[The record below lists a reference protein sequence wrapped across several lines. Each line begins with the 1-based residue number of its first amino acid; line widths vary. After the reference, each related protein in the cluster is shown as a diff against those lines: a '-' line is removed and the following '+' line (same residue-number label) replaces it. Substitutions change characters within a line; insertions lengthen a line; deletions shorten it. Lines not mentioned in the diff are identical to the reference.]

1 MSASTA
7 LRPHFA
13 TVSAVFMVYLL
24 GGASVALA
32 QASIAGAVR
41 DTSGAVLPG
50 VTVEA
55 ASPALIEKVRT
66 VVTDGAGQYRIEPL
80 RPGTYTVTF
89 SLQGFSTVKRD
100 GVVLTGS
107 FSATISPELRVGAVE
122 ETVTVTGASPM
133 VDVQS
138 ATRQRVID
146 ADVLAAIPNGR
157 TQFTAATLI
166 PGMNLNNQDV
176 GGTNIINT
184 TGGSMTIHGSN
195 GNDQRVMI
203 DGLSTANS
211 ELAGQASN
219 FLPNMGSAQEVAV
232 DFSSG
237 TADQSTGGVR
247 INIIPREG
255 GNQFTG
261 FLFATGAN
269 SNFQADNYT
278 EDLEARGLRTPN
290 SVKMNY
296 DVNPTAGGPLS
307 RDRVWF
313 YGAGRWTK
321 TQNYVGGMFHN
332 VNEGVENIWTYSA
345 DLDRPAIVNSFQRS
359 VNLRLTWQADP
370 KNKFSLFVDDQGRCQ
385 CAIVNATTAP
395 EAAIE
400 IKYPI
405 QRMSTLAWTSP
416 RTNRLLLEARGG
428 LRHEN
433 YKYNAMDA
441 SDPRKRLITVTEQ
454 SSVAGAPA
462 GLQYHGGGIGGAT
475 ATQPYQNTDGRNY
488 DMLFT
493 ASYVTGTHAFK
504 VGASDTIVL
513 RDESLDDNVF
523 HTSYR
528 FNNTIPNQITE
539 RSTPYTKAQRQPAG
553 IGIYAQDKWT
563 INRFTLN
570 LGVRFDY
577 LKIRIPAQHL
587 DPAPLV
593 PNRNLDL
600 PETDL
605 VNWKDLTPR
614 LAVAYDLFGNGRTA
628 LKTSINKYVV
638 AQGVQ
643 GPYGDA
649 IAPVNRLA
657 NFVMRTWNDL
667 MYPLGDPRRG
677 NYSPDCDL
685 TNVLANGECGNLS
698 DTNFGQP
705 TPSTQ
710 VDPRV
715 LDGFGVRPYNWEY
728 SASIQHEV
736 TPRMSVDFGY
746 FRRWFGNFA
755 VTDNLALAPSDF
767 TSFATTVPLD
777 PRLPEG
783 GGNVIDGFVDR
794 NPNTA
799 TLAPNN
805 LFTLARDYGNQ
816 IQQWNGFDLTMNARI
831 RSDLYLQGG
840 MSTGRT
846 LTDNCE
852 ILDKIPESGPLNIP
866 YCRQL
871 TNFLTQVKFLGSY
884 TVPRVAIQLSGA
896 FQSLP
901 GPQVAANRV
910 VTPAQTTLDRPFTNA
925 ANLTL
930 NLVEPGT
937 LYGERLNQL
946 DFRVAKVFPWGRSR
960 TAVNFDLY
968 NAFNVSAVL
977 TENPAYSGT
986 GLNQWRV
993 PTSIVTAR
1001 FAKFSVQ
1008 IDF

>member
-1 MSASTA
+1 MADSWMRHRRFGAILTVFLLYASADA
-7 LRPHFA
+7 RI
-13 TVSAVFMVYLL
+13 
-24 GGASVALA
+24 ALA
-32 QASIAGAVR
+32 QASIAGVVR
-41 DTSGAVLPG
+41 DASGAVLPG

-55 ASPALIEKVRT
+55 SSPALIEKVRT
-66 VVTDGAGQYRIEPL
+66 VITDGSGQYRIEQL
-80 RPGTYTVTF
+80 RPGTYSVTF
-89 SLQGFSTVKRD
+89 SLAGFTTVKRD

-138 ATRQRVID
+138 ATRQRVIGE
-146 ADVLAAIPNGR
+146 DVLAAIPNGR

-203 DGLSTANS
+203 DGLSTANA

-237 TADQSTGGVR
+237 TADQATGGVR

-255 GNQFTG
+255 GNEFTG
-261 FLFATGAN
+261 SLFATGAN
-269 SNFQADNYT
+269 SHFQSDNYT
-278 EDLEARGLRTPN
+278 QDLQERGLRTPN

-296 DVNPTAGGPLS
+296 DINPSVGGPLS
-307 RDRVWF
+307 RDKVWF
-313 YGAGRWTK
+313 FGAARWTK

-332 VNEGVENIWTYSA
+332 VNEGIENIWTYTA
-345 DLDRPAIVNSFQRS
+345 DLNRPAVVNSFQRS
-359 VNLRLTWQADP
+359 VNLRLTWQANP

-405 QRMSTLAWTSP
+405 QRMSTISWTSP
-416 RTNRLLLEARGG
+416 QTNRLLLEARAG

-433 YKYNAMDA
+433 YKYSAIDA
-441 SDPRKRLITVTEQ
+441 NDPRKRLITVTEQ
-454 SSVAGAPA
+454 AAVAGAPA
-462 GLQYHGGGIGGAT
+462 GLQYHGGGIGGQT
-475 ATQPYQNTDGRNY
+475 GTQPYQNTDGRIY
-488 DMLFT
+488 DLLFS
-493 ASYVTGTHAFK
+493 ASYITGSHAFK
-504 VGASDTIVL
+504 VGASDNIVI

-528 FNNTIPNQITE
+528 FNNTIPNQITQ
-539 RSTPYTKAQRQPAG
+539 RSTPYNKAQRQPAG
-553 IGIYAQDKWT
+553 IGLYAQDKWT
-563 INRFTLN
+563 IDRFTLN

-600 PETDL
+600 PETEL
-605 VNWKDLTPR
+605 VNWKDVTPR
-614 LAVAYDLFGNGRTA
+614 LAVAYDLFGNGKTA

-657 NFVMRTWNDL
+657 NFVTRTWNDL
-667 MYPLGDPRRG
+667 FYPVGDPRRG
-677 NYSPDCDL
+677 NYVPDCDL
-685 TNVLANGECGNLS
+685 VNVLANGECGNLS

-705 TPSTQ
+705 TPSTT

-715 LDGFGVRPYNWEY
+715 LKGWSVRPYNWEY
-728 SASIQHEV
+728 SASIQHEI
-736 TPRMSVDFGY
+736 TPRVSMDFGY

-767 TSFATTVPLD
+767 TSFATVVPQD
-777 PRLPEG
+777 PRLPDG
-783 GGNVIDGFVDR
+783 GGNTISGFADR

-799 TLAPNN
+799 TLPPNN
-805 LFTLARDYGNQ
+805 FFTLARDYGNQ
-816 IQQWNGFDLTMNARI
+816 VQQWNGFDVTTNARI
-831 RSDLYLQGG
+831 RSDIYLQGG
-840 MSTGRT
+840 VSTGRT

-852 ILDKIPESGPLNIP
+852 ILAKIPESAPLNIP
-866 YCRQL
+866 YCRQQ
-871 TNFLTQVKFLGSY
+871 TNFLTQLKFLGSY

-901 GPQVAANRV
+901 GPQVSANRV
-910 VTPAQTTLDRPFTNA
+910 VTPAQTTLGRPFTNA

-930 NLVEPGT
+930 NLVDPGT

-946 DFRVAKVFPWGRSR
+946 DFRIAKVFPWARSR
-960 TAVNFDLY
+960 TALNFDLY
-968 NAFNVSAVL
+968 NAFNASTVL
-977 TENPAYSGT
+977 AENPTYSGT

-993 PTSIVTAR
+993 PTTIVTAR
-1001 FAKFSVQ
+1001 LAKFSVQ

>member
-1 MSASTA
+1 MADSRTIGH
-7 LRPHFA
+7 RV
-13 TVSAVFMVYLL
+13 TVVGAVFLL
-24 GGASVALA
+24 YAIAGGSEAFA
-32 QASIAGAVR
+32 QASIAGVVR
-41 DTSGAVLPG
+41 DASGAVLPG

-55 ASPALIEKVRT
+55 ASPVLIEKVRT
-66 VVTDGAGQYRIEPL
+66 VATDGAGQYRIEQL

-89 SLQGFSTVKRD
+89 SLPGFSTVKRD
-100 GVVLTGS
+100 GVVLSGS
-107 FSATISPELRVGAVE
+107 FTATVSPELRVGTVE

-138 ATRQRVID
+138 ATRQRVIGE
-146 ADVLAAIPNGR
+146 DVLAAIPNGR

-203 DGLSTANS
+203 DGLSTANA

-237 TADQSTGGVR
+237 TADQATGGVR

-261 FLFATGAN
+261 SLFATGAN
-269 SNFQADNYT
+269 SHFQSDNYT
-278 EDLEARGLRTPN
+278 EELQARGLRTPN

-296 DVNPTAGGPLS
+296 DINPTIGGPLEP
-307 RDRVWF
+307 DKVWF
-313 YGAGRWTK
+313 YGAARWTK

-332 VNEGVENIWTYSA
+332 VNEGVENIWTYTA
-345 DLDRPAIVNSFQRS
+345 DLDRPAVVNSFQRS
-359 VNLRLTWQADP
+359 VNLRLTWQANP
-370 KNKFSLFVDDQGRCQ
+370 KNKFSIFVDDQGRCQ

-400 IKYPI
+400 IKYPV
-405 QRMSTLAWTSP
+405 QRMSTVSWTSP
-416 RTNRLLLEARGG
+416 RTNRLLLEARAGF
-428 LRHEN
+428 RREN
-433 YKYNAMDA
+433 YKYNAIDA

-475 ATQPYQNTDGRNY
+475 ATQPYQNTDGHIY
-488 DMLFT
+488 DLTFSG
-493 ASYVTGTHAFK
+493 SYITGTHAFK
-504 VGASDTIVL
+504 VGASDNIVT

-528 FNNTIPNQITE
+528 FNNTIPNQITQ
-539 RSTPYTKAQRQPAG
+539 RTTPYTKAQRQPAG
-553 IGIYAQDKWT
+553 IGLYAQDKWT
-563 INRFTLN
+563 IDRFTLN

-600 PETDL
+600 PETEL
-605 VNWKDLTPR
+605 VNWKDVTPR
-614 LAVAYDLFGNGRTA
+614 VAVAYDLFGNGKTA

-657 NFVMRTWNDL
+657 NFVTRVWDDRL
-667 MYPLGDPRRG
+667 YPVGDPRRG

-705 TPSTQ
+705 TPSTS

-715 LDGFGVRPYNWEY
+715 LDGWGVRPYNWEY
-728 SASIQHEV
+728 SASVQHEITTRV
-736 TPRMSVDFGY
+736 SADFGY

-755 VTDNLALAPSDF
+755 ITDNLALAPSDF
-767 TSFATTVPLD
+767 TSFGLHLVRYGRAARSTAARRRWQHDRWVRRSQSEHGHARAEQPLHAC
-777 PRLPEG
+777 PRLRRPDSAVEW
-783 GGNVIDGFVDR
+783 
-794 NPNTA
+794 
-799 TLAPNN
+799 L
-805 LFTLARDYGNQ
+805 
-816 IQQWNGFDLTMNARI
+816 
-831 RSDLYLQGG
+831 RSDDERADPFRPL
-840 MSTGRT
+840 SAGRHEHGSYA
-846 LTDNCE
+846 D
-852 ILDKIPESGPLNIP
+852 
-866 YCRQL
+866 RQL
-871 TNFLTQVKFLGSY
+871 
-884 TVPRVAIQLSGA
+884 R
-896 FQSLP
+896 
-901 GPQVAANRV
+901 
-910 VTPAQTTLDRPFTNA
+910 D
-925 ANLTL
+925 
-930 NLVEPGT
+930 
-937 LYGERLNQL
+937 
-946 DFRVAKVFPWGRSR
+946 SR
-960 TAVNFDLY
+960 AD
-968 NAFNVSAVL
+968 S
-977 TENPAYSGT
+977 
-986 GLNQWRV
+986 
-993 PTSIVTAR
+993 
-1001 FAKFSVQ
+1001 
-1008 IDF
+1008 